1 MKSKT
6 RATKTMKMTAES
18 TGDSGHLEDDSLDHV
33 GHVLTAVGDRLQ
45 RLVDFLPL
53 DDLDGVGLGL
63 EQLGQAVAQQ
73 LVGAVLQAG
82 GLHPLLWGDGG
93 APPPTPHGLTGG
105 WRDVH

>member
-33 GHVLTAVGDRLQ
+33 RHVLAAVGDRLQ
-45 RLVDFLPL
+45 RLVDLLPL
-53 DDLDGVGLGL
+53 DDLDGVGLRL

-73 LVGAVLQAG
+73 LVGDVLQPVDLYRVLVEG
-82 GLHPLLWGDGG
+82 
-93 APPPTPHGLTGG
+93 
-105 WRDVH
+105 RVHRAQAL